1 MEEEGGGGGGGEE
14 DELSAAARAARDIS
28 KQQQQQQ
35 QQQQQDDEGG
45 GEDSNNNNNNNEF
58 YTDQALLQ
66 RESLRFDPEVRRVLS
81 EIWRVTD
88 ENGDGSIQKG
98 EYLEMSRKLY
108 RVVVGQQAGDEA
120 EVRRVAEAEWEHD
133 RFGAEELDRQRFGQ
147 SWFQLADLWTDD
159 ISATQVCRGTWARVT
174 IDKFRHLALRT
185 FYDRWSSH
193 FSLEP
198 FSTAQHRLEQFRT
211 AGPSF

>member
-1 MEEEGGGGGGGEE
+1 MN
-14 DELSAAARAARDIS
+14 SARATALDDWAVDRQGHDFLDAAR
-28 KQQQQQQ
+28 
-35 QQQQQDDEGG
+35 
-45 GEDSNNNNNNNEF
+45 F
-58 YTDQALLQ
+58 TQA
-66 RESLRFDPEVRRVLS
+66 
-81 EIWRVTD
+81 
-88 ENGDGSIQKG
+88 
-98 EYLEMSRKLY
+98 
-108 RVVVGQQAGDEA
+108 
-120 EVRRVAEAEWEHD
+120 
-133 RFGAEELDRQRFGQ
+133 
-147 SWFQLADLWTDD
+147 WFQLADLWTDD